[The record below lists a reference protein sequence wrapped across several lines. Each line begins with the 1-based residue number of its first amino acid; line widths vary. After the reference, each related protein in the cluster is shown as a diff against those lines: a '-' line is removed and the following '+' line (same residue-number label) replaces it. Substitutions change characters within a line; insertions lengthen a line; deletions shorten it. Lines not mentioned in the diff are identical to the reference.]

1 MKSENS
7 GAQEIE
13 FLPSLASMN
22 DTFLRQSVSKQRQS
36 KIRLFSL
43 KLLCIMAQDFNSVD
57 TDFFFLL
64 NRLKKQTSEHFS
76 MLY

>member
-13 FLPSLASMN
+13 FLRSLASMD

-36 KIRLFSL
+36 KIKYFFLL
-43 KLLCIMAQDFNSVD
+43 KPLCIMAQDFNSVD
-57 TDFFFLL
+57 TDYFCLID
-64 NRLKKQTSEHFS
+64 
-76 MLY
+76 

>member
-13 FLPSLASMN
+13 FLCPLASMD

-36 KIRLFSL
+36 KI
-43 KLLCIMAQDFNSVD
+43 K
-57 TDFFFLL
+57 DFF
-64 NRLKKQTSEHFS
+64 
-76 MLY
+76 